1 MTTPWYRQLWY
12 WITFTPA
19 RKAAASV
26 AAVVLAA
33 AVAFGGYTFANPAP
47 PPPPNLACGVGVARP
62 SVHSTE
68 CEGVTDG
75 GYVFAPELKA
85 VEAKILKQNQYVA
98 GQHPATVALLM
109 PMTSSDGSVQAEV
122 LHAVEGAY
130 AAQYR
135 ADNLDDNTVPKIRL
149 VLANPGSDSSGWLA
163 VDRELSTMTGAPDYL
178 RVVAGISDSTE
189 DTQAEVHWLTHLPD
203 PVPVVGGSITA
214 DTIANTATSQP
225 FPGLAR
231 VSATNTAEAAALAR
245 FAKVDPRQAMV
256 VEDTR
261 TDDDYIT
268 TLKQAISKQLGT
280 GMAQPVQFTSPA
292 DISQDG
298 DTQDQFD
305 QKVLNICMAAPRYI
319 YFAGRHVQLRQFLN
333 ALGQGCPEGRFTVLT
348 GDDASHLSID
358 KELNPADFGH
368 GITLEYAALAF
379 PDAWTK
385 PPVPATGGSTAD
397 YDDFLHAVS
406 AAGLTL
412 GRADLTDG
420 QAIVA
425 HDAVW
430 TAAQAL
436 QHAHV
441 SGQVLPPSL
450 AAVGQEWQNLHAELR
465 VDGAS
470 GWICLDNGG
479 NPWDKAVPMISYDGR
494 TSTFLGMAWP
504 TGAPPAADCTPQAG
518 EGG

>member
-1 MTTPWYRQLWY
+1 MRTPWYQSVWY

-19 RKAAASV
+19 RKAGAGTV
-26 AAVVLAA
+26 AVLLAA
-33 AVAFGGYTFANPAP
+33 TLAFGGYTLANPAP
-47 PPPPNLACGVGVARP
+47 PPPPNLSCGAGVARP
-62 SVHSTE
+62 SLGSTE

-75 GYVFAPELKA
+75 QYVFAPGLKA
-85 VEAKILKQNQYVA
+85 IEGKILKQNQSVS
-98 GQHPATVALLM
+98 GERPATIALLM
-109 PMTSSDGSVQAEV
+109 PMTSSDGSVQAEI

-130 AAQYR
+130 VAQYR

-149 VLANPGSDSSGWLA
+149 VLANPGSDSSGWLT
-163 VDRELSTMTGAPDYL
+163 VDRELNAMTGAPDYL
-178 RVVAGISDSTE
+178 RVVAGIADSTQY
-189 DTQAEVHWLTHLPD
+189 TLAEVHWLTHLPD
-203 PVPVVGGSITA
+203 PIPVVGGAITA
-214 DTIANTATSQP
+214 DTIANTASSQL

-231 VSATNTAEAAALAR
+231 VSVTNTSEAAALAR
-245 FAKVDPRQAMV
+245 FAKVNPSQAMV

-268 TLKQAISKQLGT
+268 TLKKAISKQLGA
-280 GMAQPVQFTSPA
+280 GMAQPVQFTSPE

-298 DTQDQFD
+298 DTENQFD
-305 QKVLNICMAAPRYI
+305 QKVLNICMAAPRFI

-333 ALGQGCPEGRFTVLT
+333 ALGQGCPERKFIVLT
-348 GDDASHLSID
+348 GDDASHLASD
-358 KELNPADFGH
+358 KLLNPADFG

-385 PPVPATGGSTAD
+385 APVPATGGSTAD
-397 YDDFLHAVS
+397 YDAFLNAVS
-406 AAGLTL
+406 ASGLTV
-412 GRADLTDG
+412 AQSDLSDG
-420 QAIVA
+420 QTIIA
-425 HDAVW
+425 HDTVW
-430 TAAQAL
+430 TAVQAL
-436 QHAHV
+436 DHAHV
-441 SGQVLPPSL
+441 SGQITPPPL

-479 NPWDKAVPMISYDGR
+479 NPWDKAVPMITYNGR

-518 EGG
+518 